1 MKANFLTILK
11 YLFFL
16 VLGGFFVWLSVRNL
30 NSENWEQIK
39 DAVARGRKWVIFP
52 VILFLLIAHYSRAI
66 RWKLLM
72 EPMGYKPSTFNAFA
86 AVMIG
91 YLVNAGAPRLGEV
104 FKCSLLARYE
114 KFRVDKLIGTILI
127 ERAVDLVCLIIVF
140 ISALILQGDIF
151 GQMMTDLLKQFF
163 HDKTGNLST
172 EKMLIALGIFILVL
186 IVFYIVLKR
195 FGHIDII
202 ARIKKVIKNIL
213 HGLSSIRN
221 LEHKGW
227 FIFHSVLIWTMYWFA
242 SAAGLYAL
250 RETQYL
256 GFPGG
261 LAALAVGTVGIILT
275 PNGIGAYPVLIAQL
289 LALYG
294 LNPDTTGT
302 ASGWLMWSAQT
313 AIILIGG
320 MICFVLISRYNKNK
334 LIVSPASDEVLQADT
349 LSKN

>member
-1 MKANFLTILK
+1 MKAKFLTILK

-30 NSENWEQIK
+30 NYENWKEIK
-39 DAVARGRKWVIFP
+39 DAVARGRKWVIIP
-52 VILFLLIAHYSRAI
+52 VIAFLLIAHYSRAI

-104 FKCSLLARYE
+104 FKCTLLARYE

-140 ISALILQGDIF
+140 IAALISQGDIF
-151 GQMMTDLLKQFF
+151 GKMMTDLLKQFF
-163 HDKTGNLST
+163 HDKTGNLSKQ
-172 EKMLIALGIFILVL
+172 KMLTGLGIFILVL
-186 IVFYIVLKR
+186 VVFYIILKR

-227 FIFHSVLIWTMYWFA
+227 FIFHSLLIWSMNLLA
-242 SAAGLYAL
+242 STAGLYAL

-261 LAALAVGTVGIILT
+261 LAALVVGTVGIILT

-289 LALYG
+289 LGLYG
-294 LNPDTTGT
+294 LNPNTTGT

-320 MICFVLISRYNKNK
+320 MICFGLISRFNKNREV
-334 LIVSPASDEVLQADT
+334 ISPASDPVLQVDT
-349 LSKN
+349 ARKN

>member
-1 MKANFLTILK
+1 MKAKLLTLLK

-16 VLGGFFVWLSVRNL
+16 LLGGFFVWLSVRNL

-39 DAVARGRKWVIFP
+39 HAVARGRKWIIIP
-52 VILFLLIAHYSRAI
+52 VILFLLISHYSRAI

-72 EPMGYKPSTFNAFA
+72 EPLGYKPSDFNAFA
-86 AVMIG
+86 TVMIG

-104 FKCSLLARYE
+104 FKCTLLAKYE
-114 KFRVDKLIGTILI
+114 KFKVDKLIGTILV
-127 ERAVDLVCLIIVF
+127 ERAVDIVCLTIVF
-140 ISALILQGDIF
+140 TMAILLQGDIF
-151 GQMMTDLLKQFF
+151 GQMMTDLLKKFF
-163 HDKTGNLST
+163 YDKTGSLST
-172 EKMLIALGIFILVL
+172 KKIVIVISIFLLFIMLVYVI
-186 IVFYIVLKR
+186 LKR

-202 ARIKKVIKNIL
+202 AKIKNAIRNIM
-213 HGLSSIRN
+213 HGLSSIRY

-227 FIFHSVLIWTMYWFA
+227 FIFHSILIWTMYWLA
-242 SAAGLYAL
+242 STAGLYAL

-256 GFPGG
+256 GFSGG
-261 LAALAVGTVGIILT
+261 LAALVVGTIGIIIT
-275 PNGIGAYPVLIAQL
+275 PNGIGAYPALIAQL

-320 MICFVLISRYNKNK
+320 LICFIAISRYNKKRSVLRNNE
-334 LIVSPASDEVLQADT
+334 LNNDTQNAS
-349 LSKN
+349 KI